1 MTTVD
6 CTARLQAMLNNV
18 PPQRVTIESP
28 YPKYTQLQLDMR
40 RKAEVLQ
47 YKKSSTK
54 TNSSTQK
61 ENFARIVS
69 GRQRVTLNLSDKCG
83 QIDSGLSTP
92 LPASFS
98 GVPGGGMLFYDPA
111 VPLYNYAPPNPSYS
125 KLNPPIENPTDA

>member
-18 PPQRVTIESP
+18 PPQRVTLESP
-28 YPKYTQLQLDMR
+28 YPKYTQFQLDMR

-47 YKKSSTK
+47 YKRSATK
-54 TNSSTQK
+54 TNNPTKKQQ
-61 ENFARIVS
+61 FAQAVS
-69 GRQRVTLNLSDKCG
+69 GRQRVTPSLADKCA
-83 QIDSGLSTP
+83 QIDAGLSTP

-111 VPLYNYAPPNPSYS
+111 VPLYNYTPPNPSYS